1 MNSFETDLKRGIFS
15 IPFGVGMVLELIILF
30 TQGFEADMYKV
41 SVPVIASLPY
51 SMAWL
56 MDYQSGYIKF
66 YVSRVG
72 ISKYIFGKIFACGIS
87 GGALGA
93 MAVWIYKVISK
104 NSDINIQLIFMSF
117 ALWAIVAAT
126 LAAWSNSRYIAYGGG
141 FVIYYI
147 LVILHQRYFGQ
158 VYCLDPY
165 EWFNPKQ
172 SWMFDTQGIMI
183 LIGGLMII
191 FVCIYYLLV
200 RRCIENV

>member
-72 ISKYIFGKIFACGIS
+72 ISKYIFGKIFT
-87 GGALGA
+87 AL
-93 MAVWIYKVISK
+93 
-104 NSDINIQLIFMSF
+104 N
-117 ALWAIVAAT
+117 
-126 LAAWSNSRYIAYGGG
+126 
-141 FVIYYI
+141 
-147 LVILHQRYFGQ
+147 
-158 VYCLDPY
+158 
-165 EWFNPKQ
+165 
-172 SWMFDTQGIMI
+172 
-183 LIGGLMII
+183 
-191 FVCIYYLLV
+191 
-200 RRCIENV
+200 